1 MNKYIF
7 ADARHTWY
15 WSSIRQLSNFCHQHE
30 TDIWNGRGNGV
41 NIVSINVFSILFVTP
56 QVVLVSPESDPE
68 LFNAAVVSL
77 GMLGVI
83 TEVTLQ
89 CEDTFLLE
97 ETTVNHPIDYCVSHY
112 DELAHSAEFVKFWME
127 PNSKVCHVYLSN
139 KTTKSPQNNRYRLVR
154 NTEVLHEE

>member
-1 MNKYIF
+1 M
-7 ADARHTWY
+7 
-15 WSSIRQLSNFCHQHE
+15 
-30 TDIWNGRGNGV
+30 
-41 NIVSINVFSILFVTP
+41 
-56 QVVLVSPESDPE
+56 SPESDPE

-97 ETTVNHPIDYCVSHY
+97 ETTVNHPIDYCISHY

-154 NTEVLHEE
+154 NIVLQKSKIHSNFKSVTVGNAVSYEE

>member
-1 MNKYIF
+1 M
-7 ADARHTWY
+7 
-15 WSSIRQLSNFCHQHE
+15 
-30 TDIWNGRGNGV
+30 

-97 ETTVNHPIDYCVSHY
+97 ETTVNHLIDYCISHY